1 MSADEQT
8 DRQLGEVT
16 ETVRALVEIMRNN
29 GLTTV
34 KVSVGDVKITLEAD
48 GARGDTKSLGS
59 IPETRYVAAEVEIPV
74 EAGVLITAPMIGT
87 YYTSSG
93 PGEQAFV
100 RLGERIEVGQTI
112 GIIEAMKIM
121 NEIPAERAGIVLEIL
136 ALNAQAVEYGSPLL
150 RIAPDETDG

>member
-1 MSADEQT
+1 MAADEQT

-16 ETVRALVEIMRNN
+16 EAVRALVEMMRNN
-29 GLTTV
+29 GLTSV
-34 KVSVGDVKITLEAD
+34 KVSVGDVKITLEA
-48 GARGDTKSLGS
+48 GGVREVTKSSGAV
-59 IPETRYVAAEVEIPV
+59 PETRYVAADVEVPAEI
-74 EAGVLITAPMIGT
+74 GVLITAPMIGT

-93 PGEQAFV
+93 PGEPAFV
-100 RLGERIEVGQTI
+100 RPGERIEIGQTI

-136 ALNAQAVEYGSPLL
+136 ASNAQAVEYGSPLL